1 MGFKVD
7 YAAMQGLLGSYSG
20 VVDTWSSAINSVVG
34 QTESIEASTNIAGNN
49 ADRMREYLSTTYSF
63 ASTALFELLNT
74 FKVNYLLYTEAYS
87 QQIDGAGDAHIEE
100 TELSDRRTSLQGKRS
115 QIQQI
120 GISAESTVAR
130 VQDLVAL
137 PSLDIGRPDAKIGD
151 ILAFLD
157 QLNSDVSS
165 LEGAHVASDFTD
177 IDALISQ
184 LTAFFQEMVGLS
196 KEYKTNFTIESFA
209 ALASV
214 QGLLQAIQDADDHL
228 SAKAAD
234 VEVAIQHLEER
245 LAREQA
251 EREERERK
259 AKWTKTGVN
268 IAVGVVS
275 AVAIVAFPAAA
286 PLIGMAS
293 GIVTSAV
300 SAAADEYVEHGWNMK
315 NWDMGRI
322 GVHSCIGALTGLIS
336 GCVPPGTGFVVKAG
350 VKGLSSALEGAATTT
365 YDQLATSGRITDGK
379 AIALDALQKGG
390 AAFAGSLVGGAIA
403 ENVKG
408 IGIPALDMA
417 RDDPLSKLHGLS
429 VFLYEGGKGAGVGV
443 FSRGV
448 SNLTGQVI
456 SKSTDGSFIKLNELD
471 IDSVAKDM
479 YSAESIGKDFV
490 GDGLSGMAR
499 DHVEWRTPDKDT
511 GLTPIIQYKL
521 GHTTDPETGLTPV
534 VQDSLEHMKTED
546 ELSDVLAGM
555 EERNPSTGANARV
568 GQEELAGGSNT
579 TGPNASFGG
588 GNLTGNTDDI
598 DWEHTS
604 NTPEELRQLREMEQN
619 GELDVKPSD
628 LGPAHYS
635 SNAAPLTEKPVEITF
650 TYDTDKYDK
659 EEFIAQGQMQE
670 EGLNDLSVADYLDN
684 YERYQAEGRAP
695 DDAQRNYRLGIQET
709 IADEN
714 SERQIAETMKANP
727 GMSYEEASN
736 QVNQSSL
743 IRQAR
748 DETASQA
755 ALHNPD
761 QIAGGDPQNVH
772 AMGSGR
778 VNSAYGSQWRS
789 RSERLYQEVLRASR
803 GMSREEMENTR
814 LNVKFNYQS
823 KNQ

>member
-120 GISAESTVAR
+120 GIVAESTVAK

-137 PSLDIGRPDAKIGD
+137 PSLDISRPDAKIGD

-365 YDQLATSGRITDGK
+365 YDQLAASGRITDGK

-390 AAFAGSLVGGAIA
+390 AAFAGSLIGGAIA

-490 GDGLSGMAR
+490 GDGLSGMAK

-511 GLTPIIQYKL
+511 GLTPIVQYKL

-604 NTPEELRQLREMEQN
+604 NTPEELRQLREMEEKGQIDVYEVDPN
-619 GELDVKPSD
+619 LPEPQKGTPHLPSTSGHFAGERGNSAFYPNDPKAVEMMKAYGQDHLDYRNNEVNFKPFTKQDSPWGTLDCEVEIGHMTDQRENPTWEYGRRPAGTSHDPNYD
-628 LGPAHYS
+628 LGNFAQAD
-635 SNAAPLTEKPVEITF
+635 NALLEKIRVQDPNATLADVEKFKTDNKLTWHECADGKTMQLVPTTIHDAARHSGGVSEM
-650 TYDTDKYDK
+650 KYRMAWGDVR
-659 EEFIAQGQMQE
+659 
-670 EGLNDLSVADYLDN
+670 L
-684 YERYQAEGRAP
+684 P
-695 DDAQRNYRLGIQET
+695 DE
-709 IADEN
+709 
-714 SERQIAETMKANP
+714 
-727 GMSYEEASN
+727 
-736 QVNQSSL
+736 
-743 IRQAR
+743 
-748 DETASQA
+748 
-755 ALHNPD
+755 
-761 QIAGGDPQNVH
+761 
-772 AMGSGR
+772 
-778 VNSAYGSQWRS
+778 
-789 RSERLYQEVLRASR
+789 
-803 GMSREEMENTR
+803 
-814 LNVKFNYQS
+814 
-823 KNQ
+823 